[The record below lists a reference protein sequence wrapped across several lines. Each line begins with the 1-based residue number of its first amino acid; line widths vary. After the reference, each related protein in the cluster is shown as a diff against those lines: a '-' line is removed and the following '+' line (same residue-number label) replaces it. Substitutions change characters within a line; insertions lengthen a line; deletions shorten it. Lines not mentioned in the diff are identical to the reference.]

1 MKKIAIFGGSGNT
14 GLCAVDA
21 ALKKGLAVR
30 ALARDP
36 SKFPEDVASKVE
48 IVQGDVLNYDDVKKT
63 VEGVDGAVIVL
74 GTRNDVKPTTM
85 MSEGTKNVL
94 NALKEANIKPVS
106 GCMSSFLFMELDKVT
121 PMLRDLTKDHLRML
135 DALKASDR
143 DWIAVCPP
151 HIAGTE
157 ISWPAI
163 RSLASSGHGMM
174 GVLAASAMS
183 VLWLGRKALKPF
195 TTSESEPSGNYQIK
209 HGSSPGRV
217 ISKYDLGF
225 FLVDCLDKPEH
236 YRQMVGIAKPPQ
248 A

>member
-151 HIAGTE
+151 HIA
-157 ISWPAI
+157 A
-163 RSLASSGHGMM
+163 
-174 GVLAASAMS
+174 
-183 VLWLGRKALKPF
+183 
-195 TTSESEPSGNYQIK
+195 EPSGNYQIK